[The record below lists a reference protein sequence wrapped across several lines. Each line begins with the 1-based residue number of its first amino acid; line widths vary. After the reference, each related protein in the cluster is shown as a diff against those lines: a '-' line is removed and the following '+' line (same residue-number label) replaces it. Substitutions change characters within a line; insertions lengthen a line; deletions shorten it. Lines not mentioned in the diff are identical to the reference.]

1 MRSGGHRRARAAH
14 LPVGA
19 GGTGALWN
27 IPLRLW
33 EFTGRVDVLERLDAA
48 LVISGRAVVQAV
60 TGIGGVGKTSTAIE
74 YAHRHADRFDI
85 AWWIRAEDPAL
96 VPDRLAELAHAL
108 ALAYPTDP
116 TRVALQQLRATLHS
130 SSRWVVVFDN
140 AEDPRALAPLNPG
153 STSSSTRPGT
163 TSTRPPR
170 GSSQRG
176 SSSVDVA
183 KCATVPVNARR

>member
-1 MRSGGHRRARAAH
+1 
-14 LPVGA
+14 
-19 GGTGALWN
+19 
-27 IPLRLW
+27 
-33 EFTGRVDVLERLDAA
+33 VDVLERLDAA

-60 TGIGGVGKTSTAIE
+60 TGMGGVGKTSTAIE

-85 AWWIRAEDPAL
+85 AWWIRPEDPAL

-116 TRVALQQLRATLHS
+116 TPVASQRLRATLHS
-130 SSRWVVVFDN
+130 SSRWLVVFDN

-153 STSSSTRPGT
+153 TATSSSTRPGT

-176 SSSVDVA
+176 SLSVDVA
-183 KCATVPVNARR
+183 KWATVPANARR